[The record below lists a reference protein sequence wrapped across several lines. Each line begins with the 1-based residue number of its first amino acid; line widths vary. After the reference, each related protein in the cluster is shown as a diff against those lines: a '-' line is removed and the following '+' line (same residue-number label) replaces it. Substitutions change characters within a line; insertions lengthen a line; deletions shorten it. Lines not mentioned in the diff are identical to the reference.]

1 VELLE
6 YLAPRDGRPFPPDT
20 KASDLWHWQ
29 INVAIEAID
38 GIGEDLRLV
47 SSGAVDLPDPSLGS
61 TGQMV
66 RDPDGHAVLLI
77 AR

>member
-29 INVAIEAID
+29 INVTAEALD
-38 GIGEDLRLV
+38 GIEGLRLV

-61 TGQMV
+61 AGQMV